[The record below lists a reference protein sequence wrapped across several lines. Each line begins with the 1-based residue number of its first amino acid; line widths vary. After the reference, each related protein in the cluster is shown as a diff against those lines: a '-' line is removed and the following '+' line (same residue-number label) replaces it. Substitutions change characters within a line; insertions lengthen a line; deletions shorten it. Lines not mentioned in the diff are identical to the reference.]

1 MNARQADE
9 HARKVADAAIWDA
22 WHASIVADS
31 IAEDLE
37 PQAATATLKSLAD
50 RWVEIIKPDSD
61 REHIAAALADL
72 ERMTRITL
80 GFLEG
85 IPANEDAAFVLTQA
99 RDRLVAAAEA
109 FR

>member
-1 MNARQADE
+1 MNAGQAD
-9 HARKVADAAIWDA
+9 HARKVADGAIWHA
-22 WHASIVADS
+22 LHASIVAES
-31 IAEDLE
+31 IAEELE
-37 PQAATATLKSLAD
+37 PQAATAVLKSLAS
-50 RWVEIIKPDSD
+50 RWVEILRPDAD